1 MKTTTKKL
9 SDTKVEL
16 TVVLDKKDLAPAR
29 EKALENL
36 AKEIKVQGFR
46 KGKVPAKVAEKHLDP
61 NQVSNAALDLAIRMT
76 VPLAFEQAKKVA
88 IMLPNIEVTKFVP
101 NESAEYKATADILP
115 DIKLGNYKSLKVKKD
130 ELKVT
135 EKDMKEVLENI
146 AKAYA
151 EKKAAKKKAAMGDE
165 VIIDFVG
172 KMDGKPFEGGSAKD
186 YNLALGSK
194 TFIPGFEEGDVGHEP
209 GDKFDINL
217 TFPKD
222 YHAENLKGKKVVF
235 ETLLKQVNEVKL
247 PEYDDEFAKKC
258 GPFKNM
264 DELKADIKKNL
275 QSQNDHKTME
285 KYKDDLVEAF
295 VKTCKVSAPEV
306 MVNDQVRFIRDDI
319 TRNAAS
325 QGLKFEDYLKQ
336 IGKTE
341 KDWEKEAKEVAEK
354 RVKASLC
361 LQMLARENK
370 IEADEKLV
378 DAKIAELRD
387 VYGKSKEALESLKDP
402 AVRQDI
408 KNRMTI
414 EKTLDFLVDANK

>member
-61 NQVSNAALDLAIRMT
+61 NQVNNAALDLAIRMT

-172 KMDGKPFEGGSAKD
+172 KMDGEPFEGGSAKD

-194 TFIPGFEEGDVGHEP
+194 TFIPGFEEGVVGHEP

-285 KYKDDLVEAF
+285 KYKDDLVEEF

>member
-1 MKTTTKKL
+1 MKTTTKQL

-29 EKALENL
+29 EKAIERL
-36 AKEIKVQGFR
+36 AKDVKAKGFR
-46 KGKVPAKVAEKHLDP
+46 KGKVPVKVAEKMLDP
-61 NQVSNAALDLAIRMT
+61 NQINSTALDIAIRTT
-76 VPLAFEQAKKVA
+76 VPLAFDQAKKVA
-88 IMLPNIEVTKFVP
+88 IMLPNVEVTKYVP
-101 NESAEYKATADILP
+101 DESAEYKAVADILP
-115 DIKLGNYKSLKVKKD
+115 DIKLGNYKNLKVKKD

-151 EKKAAKKKAAMGDE
+151 EKKVAKKKAEMGDE
-165 VIIDFVG
+165 VIIDFTG
-172 KMDGKPFEGGSAKD
+172 KLNGEPFEGGSAKD
-186 YNLALGSK
+186 YALALGSK
-194 TFIPGFEEGDVGHEP
+194 TFIPGFEEGVVGHEP

-222 YHAENLKGKKVVF
+222 YHAPNLKGKKVVF
-235 ETLLKQVNEVKL
+235 EVLLKQVNEVKL
-247 PEYDDEFAKKC
+247 PEYNDDFAKKC

-275 QSQNDHKTME
+275 QAQNDHKAME

-295 VKTCKVSAPEV
+295 VKASKVSAPEA

-336 IGKTE
+336 TGKTE
-341 KDWEKEAKEVAEK
+341 KEWEKEAKEVAEK

-361 LQMLARENK
+361 LQILARDEK
-370 IEADEKLV
+370 IEVDNALV

-387 VYGKSKEALESLKDP
+387 VYGKSPEAVKSLKDP